1 MKGWDKHYSRM
12 IMSRENNTNKVFCKY
27 FISIYVSI
35 LDYEAHSYYI
45 RSYIIKRTLVEVM
58 MSLII
63 VFALI
68 VIVSCEEPKT
78 TSISDTPVPPLEE
91 PVSL

>member
-1 MKGWDKHYSRM
+1 M
-12 IMSRENNTNKVFCKY
+12 
-27 FISIYVSI
+27 SI
-35 LDYEAHSYYI
+35 LDYETHSYYI
-45 RSYIIKRTLVEVM
+45 RSYIIKRTLVKVM